1 VARPYISLTQ
11 ERAQSTFELER
22 AQSTFE
28 LERAQS
34 AFEVGGVEP
43 TPVGDAVDLEV
54 LVELTIA
61 VQSFV
66 SYLLV
71 DSFDNFVVDSDGNN
85 ITPFFLID

>member
-1 VARPYISLTQ
+1 MARPYISLTQ
-11 ERAQSTFELER
+11 DR

-43 TPVGDAVDLEV
+43 TPVGDAVDLGV
-54 LVELTIA
+54 SVELTIA

-85 ITPFFLID
+85 ITPVFLID